1 MPTWLPWPDSTCDG
15 VRATQEGALLRLTL
29 ANPETRNA
37 QTPALWRRLA
47 QVGKHLP
54 AEIRVVL
61 INAEGPSFSAGLD
74 RRMFTPAGIPGE
86 HSVRDLATAP
96 AETADTWIAEFQTA
110 FTWQQHC
117 DAITIA
123 AVQGHAIGA
132 GFQLA
137 LACDLIIAADDAQ
150 FAMREVPLGLV
161 PDLGGSRRL
170 VEFVGSQRALLSCA
184 TGAPID
190 ADTAQ
195 QWGLA
200 SRCLPGLDLAQSAQ
214 ALIEQLLSTPVSS
227 LRAIKGLVS
236 QATSR
241 SRQDQLATERSL
253 QLGLL
258 RELAA
263 AFVPEE
269 GAGEADRILPTSTP
283 GDR

>member
-15 VRATQEGALLRLTL
+15 VRATQEGELLRLTL
-29 ANPETRNA
+29 ATPQTRNA

-47 QVGKHLP
+47 QVGEHLP
-54 AEIRVVL
+54 ADIRVVL
-61 INAEGPSFSAGLD
+61 IDAEGPSFSAGLD
-74 RRMFTPAGIPGE
+74 RRMFTATGVPGE
-86 HSVRDLATAP
+86 HSVRDLVTAP
-96 AETADTWIAEFQTA
+96 ATTADAWIAEFQSA

-117 DAITIA
+117 AAITIA

-161 PDLGGSRRL
+161 PDLGGSQRL

-184 TGAPID
+184 TGATID

-200 SRCLPGLDLAQSAQ
+200 SRCLPGLDLERTAQ
-214 ALIEQLLSTPVSS
+214 ALIEQLLSTPANS
-227 LRAIKGLVS
+227 LRAIKELMS
-236 QATSR
+236 RATSR
-241 SRQDQLATERSL
+241 SREDQLATERSL

-258 RELAA
+258 RALAA
-263 AFVPEE
+263 AFVTEKTTPGSERN
-269 GAGEADRILPTSTP
+269 APNSTP
-283 GDR
+283 GAH